1 MRGRRMA
8 QSSRDELQLKQSQD
22 LVVGGREGEIASA
35 VDKEEQERLSDIIKG
50 VHKHLRSEL
59 STGSIKN

>member
-8 QSSRDELQLKQSQD
+8 ESSSRDELQSQD